1 MPRHLIV
8 AHDTATS
15 PTLIEQVQEVAQNE
29 PGTEFVLL
37 VPATPVAEL
46 KLLRALA
53 DDATTTAKH
62 QADAARTAFAA
73 AGIELLD
80 ARVGAADPLE
90 AIADE
95 VRRSPGY
102 GAFIISSL
110 PEEHSRWLRAD
121 LPRRVE
127 QEYGL
132 PVITVELAPTAF
144 EFWRRRAGW
153 GRAV

>member
-1 MPRHLIV
+1 MSRHLIV

-15 PTLIEQVQEVAQNE
+15 PTLIERVQEVARNE
-29 PGTEFVLL
+29 PGAEFVLL

-46 KLLRALA
+46 QLLRSLA
-53 DDATTTAKH
+53 HDATTTAKD
-62 QADAARTAFAA
+62 QAERARRAFAA
-73 AGIELLD
+73 AGVELLD
-80 ARVGAADPLE
+80 ARIGAADPLE

-110 PEEHSRWLRAD
+110 PEEHSRWLRGD

-132 PVITVELAPTAF
+132 PVIRVELAPTTF
-144 EFWRRRAGW
+144 EFWRRRGGW